1 MNSMVGCEHCHGTG
15 IVHCNVCSGTGKVT
29 CPDCDGSGNAYDI
42 CPDCQEGRVPDPR
55 AIDDDE
61 TMPCPTCHGDYK
73 HEVGACKTCGG
84 SGKVEC
90 KPCKGSGKTRC
101 QACDGT
107 GKFDVNKLIKAAI
120 VTDWY
125 DVTSDK
131 KIDKK
136 LLSKEDISMLKTVAE
151 QGNGAACYVMGV
163 LESGGATYTE
173 EGDAYFDKGA
183 KTGDADCLYAHSIVM
198 ASRGQLNQ
206 EEVMDCLERSAVNG
220 NVHALVDIAVRL
232 FDGSAADKEKALQ
245 YCERVSN
252 IKEPESLSQYL
263 VDKANAIGKYLP
275 KIAKDD
281 ETAMFEFG
289 TACDILYRKAGCAQ
303 DKILAEKFLDKAAKK
318 GNSDAVRQL
327 AECKSKDNLANS
339 LEILDKAAKG
349 GDKKAA
355 DRLQYIMQECLT
367 GVRGKGIRGDETSE
381 RFEELKKCAEAGNVA
396 AMKFLASSYKSGRI
410 YEGPAPC
417 DIPSFGLGNP
427 KTMRTYDWES
437 VAYWTEKAAK
447 AGDGSSMLDYS
458 LICRDGKGC
467 DKDINK
473 AFVWTCEGFLK
484 GGLKRRALR
493 LLAEFYRCSYFAV
506 SDSQKVTEL
515 LTRSAKA
522 GYLPAIVAMGERYYA
537 GKGVK
542 KDKGEA
548 KRLFEIAAAAG
559 SKDAKEKLKNI
570 PKSTSVGKK
579 PISGITDKFLKDKD
593 PLPDYVLR
601 DYEKAKAGKLWSVE
615 LERKVKEKVKQRNAK
630 LKEPKKRW
638 IFVTLGIIGGVIGLH
653 FLYAKR
659 KVWFW
664 IYLIVAALGIL
675 QIEVAAFRNLLAHV
689 SPMLAKVP
697 VFAMSAVLILIG
709 SIVLM
714 KKDGKGRM
722 MKAIAKS
729 GNVRSRSFHAEMMAL
744 RSQLTNK
751 K

>member
-1 MNSMVGCEHCHGTG
+1 MSNIVSCEHCHETG
-15 IVHCNVCSGTGKVT
+15 IVQCNTCSGTGKVT
-29 CPDCDGSGNAYDI
+29 CPDCDGSGKAYDI

-73 HEVGACKTCGG
+73 HEVGTCKVCGG
-84 SGKVEC
+84 IGNVEC

-107 GKFDVNKLIKAAI
+107 GKFDIDKLIKGVI

-131 KIDKK
+131 KVNKK
-136 LLSKEDISMLKTVAE
+136 LLSKEDVVMLKNAAE
-151 QGNGAACYVMGV
+151 QGSGAACYVLGV
-163 LESGGATYTE
+163 LESGGAAYTE

-183 KTGDADCLYAHSIVM
+183 KAGDAECLYAHSIVM

-206 EEVMDCLERSAVNG
+206 EEAMDCLERSAVNG
-220 NVHALVDIAVRL
+220 NVHALVDVTVRL
-232 FDGSAADKEKALQ
+232 FDGSSTDKEKSLQ
-245 YCERVSN
+245 YCERLSN
-252 IKEPESLSQYL
+252 IKESELLSQYL

-275 KIAKDD
+275 EIAKDD
-281 ETAMFEFG
+281 ATAMFEFG
-289 TACDILYRKAGCAQ
+289 TACDMLYQKAGCAQ
-303 DKILAEKFLDKAAKK
+303 DKTLAEKFLDRAAKK
-318 GNSDAVRQL
+318 GSSDAVRQL

-339 LEILDKAAKG
+339 LEILDKAAKN

-355 DRLQYIMQECLT
+355 ERLQHIMQECLT
-367 GVRGKGIRGDETSE
+367 GLRGKGIHGDETSE

-396 AMKFLASSYKSGRI
+396 AMKFLAASYKSGRI
-410 YEGPAPC
+410 YEGPEPAS
-417 DIPSFGLGNP
+417 IPSFGLASASDLS
-427 KTMRTYDWES
+427 TYDCES
-437 VAYWTEKAAK
+437 VAYWTEKAAE

-458 LICRDGKGC
+458 LICRDGKGR

-493 LLAEFYRCSYFAV
+493 LLAEFYRCAYF
-506 SDSQKVTEL
+506 SMPDSQKVTEL

-542 KDKGEA
+542 KNRGEA
-548 KRLFEIAAAAG
+548 KRLFEIAAGAG

-570 PKSTSVGKK
+570 LKNTTASESL
-579 PISGITDKFLKDKD
+579 ISGITDKFVKDKD
-593 PLPDYVLR
+593 SLPDYVMS
-601 DYEKAKAGKLWSVE
+601 DYEKAKAGRLWSAE
-615 LERKVKEKVKQRNAK
+615 HQKTLKAKVTQRNAK

-638 IFVTLGIIGGVIGLH
+638 LFVTLGILGGVFGIH

-659 KVWFW
+659 KLWFW
-664 IYLIVAALGIL
+664 MYWIAAAMGIL
-675 QIEVAAFRNLLAHV
+675 QIEVAAFRNLLSSA

-697 VFAMSAVLILIG
+697 VFAMLAVLILVG
-709 SIVLM
+709 SVILM
-714 KKDGKGRM
+714 KKDGKGRT
-722 MKAIAKS
+722 MK
-729 GNVRSRSFHAEMMAL
+729 
-744 RSQLTNK
+744 
-751 K
+751 